1 MMADKQID
9 KHDAILMGLVMNLQ
23 SSGMMQLGKMVN
35 PHTGETHRDLDGAR
49 YTVDILEML
58 KVKVGSNCDPEVQ
71 KLLEQAVMNLQMNY
85 MDELK
90 KGDSPEEPEEPEA
103 DEKGESAE
111 Q

>member
-1 MMADKQID
+1 MTDKQID

-58 KVKVGSNCDPEVQ
+58 KAKVGDNCDPEVQ
-71 KLLEQAVMNLQMNY
+71 KLIEQAVMNLQMNY

-90 KGDSPEEPEEPEA
+90 KGDSPEESEA
-103 DEKGESAE
+103 DEKDESAE
-111 Q
+111 E